1 MKKFILCF
9 CLILCLAGCGNRKNA
24 NEIIDDAE
32 RCVSVNPDS
41 ALKIL
46 SEIKEPQNL
55 TDSIKAKY
63 WLTIGQAHSN
73 KDVSMYRDSL
83 LAYSL
88 QYYNNEHPDNYKYRI
103 KAHYLYSKYLYLQ
116 NKKQEAINL
125 LKSALANSNDVDSKK
140 MLLNALVEFSGTDGT
155 GNFSDQIKYLHQ
167 LIAID
172 DNTENMLRYQN
183 ALAMGYYYLNDRNN
197 VYRIYDNISHYIKT
211 PQDSIFAWDVVW
223 VNYADFSADFGD
235 YEKAIELQN
244 KVLEHYRT
252 TGNPMVMFPYISLA
266 WYYLNIGQTDKAQ
279 FYLELAE
286 KNKIDIRGE
295 GEGFDVDLII
305 SIEKFLIDYKRSGRF
320 SLGKAA
326 LFTNQVNTKYLHS
339 QWIKYAQQYDMMLL
353 EQKNMELIISK
364 QRQRIILFV
373 LIASIGAIAI
383 SVYLFIKRRQKQIEE
398 KEEEIEALKSLAIE
412 SESSDNHKDDRFFKK
427 IMMQQLGVIK
437 MLSENPSS
445 ANQEILHRM
454 TEIADH
460 EITVDTL
467 LNWDDLYK
475 TIDFIYNGYYTGIVS
490 KYGEVLNEREIQLCC
505 LLKANFLTKEI
516 SVVTQ
521 QSVRTIYQRN
531 TVIRQKLHLEEKAD
545 IADFL
550 STTKI

>member
-521 QSVRTIYQRN
+521 QSVRTIYQRK